1 MLENNSLKTFPLFP
15 GADLVFKGFFILHN
29 DMSRSFYQ
37 KPNVRV
43 AGTLLPG
50 FVLTDRKVQDFR
62 VENQFILTG
71 LILVV
76 YPLVSLNQMALQHY
90 KHGQLTGSLICR

>member
-1 MLENNSLKTFPLFP
+1 MLENNSLESFPLFS

-29 DMSRSFYQ
+29 DMSGSFYQ

-50 FVLTDRKVQDFR
+50 FVLSDRKVQNFW
-62 VENQFILTG
+62 VKNQFILTG

-76 YPLVSLNQMALQHY
+76 YPLVRFDQMALQHY
-90 KHGQLTGSLICR
+90 KHGQLTASLIRR